1 MPNDTQHL
9 LPAELLEH
17 QYRALVDY
25 AEQQGITLD
34 EAVLRL
40 AAESL
45 AMCQLG
51 QRLGVQDFERAPR

>member
-1 MPNDTQHL
+1 MPTQQL
-9 LPAELLEH
+9 LPAELPEH

-25 AEQQGITLD
+25 AEQQEITLS

-45 AMCQLG
+45 AMRQLG